1 MHGRICQ
8 STHTK
13 TPHFLALFFFAFNSI
28 FSASMGVYTFFSFVP
43 IDSFAGISSACG
55 INQARLQTCSVYAYY
70 KKLIIAFVATKKN
83 RNIIF

>member
-1 MHGRICQ
+1 
-8 STHTK
+8 
-13 TPHFLALFFFAFNSI
+13 
-28 FSASMGVYTFFSFVP
+28 MGVYTFFSFVP